1 MPRKTKAAAATQ
13 PLASNVSVVLL
24 QRAYTKLQR
33 QLEQAQ
39 DTRAE
44 SEAEEALETLR
55 DTVHRALP
63 ALRAW
68 LGQERVEDSIAKY
81 DAFRALDDLSDAAC
95 MR

>member
-1 MPRKTKAAAATQ
+1 MARKAKAAAPTG

-55 DTVHRALP
+55 DVIRRTLP
-63 ALRAW
+63 ALRAL
-68 LGQERVEDSIAKY
+68 LGRECVEDSIAKY
-81 DAFRALDDLSDAAC
+81 DAFRALDDLSEAAC
-95 MR
+95 LR